1 MSRIMSSITRF
12 IIDSRQRMLTVEL
25 SETATWEFP
34 VEYLRVIDIKGIN
47 ANAKQ
52 ALVANKKEVQLCGIE
67 SVGKHGY
74 RLCFDD
80 DYHVILN
87 EQEFKQLHDQEDT
100 LWQAYLD
107 AIKNSGLTRE
117 TAIDIK
123 AL

>member
-1 MSRIMSSITRF
+1 MTLIIRF
-12 IIDSRQRMLTVEL
+12 IINSKQRVLTAEL
-25 SETATWEFP
+25 STNTTWTFPMEF
-34 VEYLRVIDIKGIN
+34 LRVINVHEIN
-47 ANAKQ
+47 VSANQ
-52 ALVANKKEVQLCGIE
+52 TLITNKKEVQLIGIE

-80 DYHVILN
+80 DYQVILS
-87 EQEFKQLHDQEDT
+87 EQEFKQLHTKQDT

>member
-1 MSRIMSSITRF
+1 MSSITRF
-12 IIDSRQRMLTVEL
+12 NIDSRQRMLTVEL

-34 VEYLRVIDIKGIN
+34 MEYLRVIDLNGITTS
-47 ANAKQ
+47 AKQ
-52 ALVANKKEVQLCGIE
+52 TLVTNKKEVQLNNIE

-80 DYHVILN
+80 NYQVILN
-87 EQEFKQLHDQEDT
+87 EQEFKQLHAQQET
-100 LWQAYLD
+100 LWLAYLD

>member
-1 MSRIMSSITRF
+1 MSSITRF
-12 IIDSRQRMLTVEL
+12 IIDSKQRVLTVEL
-25 SETATWEFP
+25 SEKSTWEFP
-34 VEYLRVIDIKGIN
+34 MEYLRVIDLNGIT

-52 ALVANKKEVQLCGIE
+52 TLVTNKKEVQLNNIE

-80 DYHVILN
+80 SYQVVLTQQQLGQLN
-87 EQEFKQLHDQEDT
+87 LHYES
-100 LWQAYLD
+100 LWRAYLD

-117 TAIDIK
+117 TAIDFK